1 MGKNYAFAW
10 WANQR
15 PLPRWGKRNSLP
27 FLPVTTFSPTQTLEG
42 LYELTWLSSRVLDSP
57 HKLLLELQKIKDTV
71 KCAMLGAKVPGHHQE

>member
-15 PLPRWGKRNSLP
+15 PLVSQRNSLP

-57 HKLLLELQKIKDTV
+57 HKLLLKLQKIKDTV